1 MHPQVHLTTHNLAIG
16 YAASRRVARIVAEN
30 INVALR
36 PGELVALIG
45 PNGAGKSTLMRTLAG
60 MQTPLRG
67 QVCLGQ
73 ADLHRL
79 PADALAK
86 QLAVVLTERIEVGNL
101 SAYAL
106 AALGRHPYTDWRGN
120 LTAHDEEV
128 VRWAMTA
135 VGATQ
140 LAQRQV
146 NELSDGERQK
156 VMIARALAQEPQ
168 VLILDEPT
176 AFLDL
181 PRRVELMRLL
191 GNLAYT
197 THRAILLSTH
207 DLDLALRVADR
218 LWLMPTGGQLIDGVP
233 EELAFNGALAAAF
246 ASEGVEFDSALGT
259 FKLHR
264 HPCGPIGL
272 QGENL
277 LAQWTGRALERI
289 GFAVVRGGDDLPVC
303 VEVGAT
309 NWRVKEPR
317 GQREFS
323 SLADLLSFLKQP
335 SDSSMMPAFPSAAP
349 AESAR

>member
-1 MHPQVHLTTHNLAIG
+1 MNLSIMHPQVHLTTHDLAIG
-16 YAASRRVARIVAEN
+16 YTASRRAARIVAEH
-30 INVALR
+30 INVTLH

-60 MQTPLRG
+60 MQTPLHG

-73 ADLHRL
+73 DNLHRL

-106 AALGRHPYTDWRGN
+106 TALGRHPYTDWRGN
-120 LTAHDEEV
+120 LTPHDEEI

-135 VGATQ
+135 VGATA
-140 LAQRQV
+140 LAHRPV

-181 PRRVELMRLL
+181 PRRVELLRLL

-197 THRAILLSTH
+197 TGRAILLSTH

-218 LWLMPTGGQLIDGVP
+218 LWLLPTGGQLITGIP
-233 EELAFNGALAAAF
+233 EELAFNGALAEAF
-246 ASEGVEFDSALGT
+246 RSEGIEFDSALGT

-264 HPCGPIGL
+264 QPCGPIGL
-272 QGENL
+272 QGEGL
-277 LAQWTGRALERI
+277 LSQWTARALERI
-289 GFAVVRGGDDLPVC
+289 GFAVVRDDDNLPVC
-303 VEVGAT
+303 VEVGT
-309 NWRVKEPR
+309 TEWRVKNQQ
-317 GQREFS
+317 GQKEFTV
-323 SLADLLSFLKQP
+323 LADLLSFLKQP
-335 SDSSMMPAFPSAAP
+335 TH
-349 AESAR
+349 

>member
-1 MHPQVHLTTHNLAIG
+1 MNPPSLSTSISLTTHNLAIG
-16 YAASRRVARIVAEN
+16 YTPSRRPATVVADQ
-30 INVALR
+30 INVTLR

-60 MQTPLRG
+60 MQAPLRG
-67 QVCLGQ
+67 QVCLGND
-73 ADLHRL
+73 DLHRL
-79 PADALAK
+79 PADVLAK
-86 QLAVVLTERIEVGNL
+86 RLAVVLTERIDVGNL

-120 LTAHDEEV
+120 LTPHDQAV
-128 VRWAMTA
+128 VQWAMTA
-135 VGATQ
+135 VGATA
-140 LAQRQV
+140 LAQRPV

-191 GNLAYT
+191 GTLAYT

-218 LWLMPTGGQLIDGVP
+218 LWLLPSGGPLVDGIP
-233 EELAFNGALAAAF
+233 EELAFNGALAETF
-246 ASEGVEFDSALGT
+246 RSEGVEFDSMLGT

-264 HPCGPIGL
+264 QPCGPIGL
-272 QGENL
+272 EGEGL
-277 LAQWTGRALERI
+277 LVQWTARALERI
-289 GFAVVRGGDDLPVC
+289 GFEVVRDLGMSLPVT
-303 VEVGAT
+303 VEVDASR
-309 NWRVKEPR
+309 WRVK
-317 GQREFS
+317 GQGGPQEFT
-323 SLADLLSFLKQP
+323 SLADLLAYLRQP
-335 SDSSMMPAFPSAAP
+335 LL
-349 AESAR
+349 